1 MQAPEGIAVGGTRP
15 DGVLDD
21 DEAEIGLPH
30 LVAQA
35 GDDHGQLGA
44 FDLVEPTWVG
54 RLRGLERLVD
64 VPQGAFAVDLNSPVQ
79 IDAGQSPG
87 GSDLTQRLVVVS
99 CEVRGDTGGLPHDG
113 DATRVGCGVARV
125 LVGRLRVVLQQPL
138 SHHKM
143 TGDVLGV
150 GSPQGTQLIP
160 GAPLEVCG
168 FDLVRHRR
176 LRNAL
181 TLWRATA
188 MIIAPVSA
196 VPPPGTVVVS
206 TCLPATSVRVLL
218 TEAPISTSFTP
229 PVVPLLTVL
238 ARGALVMI
246 RTPRT
251 HRSVR
256 GLSVSVVGPAPRR
269 VVAFKTLAAPEAVT
283 VTVSTT
289 PT

>member
-1 MQAPEGIAVGGTRP
+1 M
-15 DGVLDD
+15 
-21 DEAEIGLPH
+21 
-30 LVAQA
+30 
-35 GDDHGQLGA
+35 GQLG
-44 FDLVEPTWVG
+44 VG
-54 RLRGLERLVD
+54 IEQALQHD
-64 VPQGAFAVDLNSPVQ
+64 
-79 IDAGQSPG
+79 
-87 GSDLTQRLVVVS
+87 
-99 CEVRGDTGGLPHDG
+99 EV
-113 DATRVGCGVARV
+113 
-125 LVGRLRVVLQQPL
+125 
-138 SHHKM
+138 

-196 VPPPGTVVVS
+196 VPPPGTVVES
-206 TCLPATSVRVLL
+206 TCPPAASVRAPL

-251 HRSVR
+251 PRSVR

-269 VVAFKTLAAPEAVT
+269 VVAFKTIAAPEAVT

>member
-1 MQAPEGIAVGGTRP
+1 M
-15 DGVLDD
+15 
-21 DEAEIGLPH
+21 
-30 LVAQA
+30 AQA

-64 VPQGAFAVDLNSPVQ
+64 VPQSAFAVDLNSPVQ

-99 CEVRGDTGGLPHDG
+99 CEVGSDTGGLPHDG
-113 DATRVGCGVARV
+113 DATRVGCGVAGV

-188 MIIAPVSA
+188 MIIASVSA
-196 VPPPGTVVVS
+196 VPPPGTVVES
-206 TCLPATSVRVLL
+206 TCPPTASVRAPL

-229 PVVPLLTVL
+229 PVVPPLTVL